1 MGRDRPHRSRT
12 VRVTPDRLPH
22 RHHSTGPV
30 ARWLNTAQPEALF
43 VLSAIAQ
50 YVGAV
55 IAVGLFDEVEPR
67 TVAWFR
73 VIGAA
78 IALVVVSRAWRGRWT
93 RSELAAAALF
103 GIATALMN
111 LFFYLAID
119 RIDLGK
125 AVTIEFIG
133 PIAVAAVA
141 TRSVR
146 NAVALLFAV
155 AGVVVLGGGEIEG
168 NAIGLLFIGLAS
180 AMWAA
185 YIVIGS
191 RVARL
196 DRGVGGLGSRAGDRC
211 ARDRTGRRTRERSTC
226 GRHRAC
232 WRCVCW
238 SACSRTRSA
247 TASTSSRCAA
257 SRSAASRCC
266 SRCCRSPP
274 RSSAGSC
281 STSDRRRIE
290 MIGIA
295 LVLVGVMVQEREEL
309 APLEAEVLTEPS

>member
-1 MGRDRPHRSRT
+1 M
-12 VRVTPDRLPH
+12 
-22 RHHSTGPV
+22 
-30 ARWLNTAQPEALF
+30 
-43 VLSAIAQ
+43 
-50 YVGAV
+50 GAV
-55 IAVGLFDEVEPR
+55 IAVGLFDLVEPQ

-78 IALVVVSRAWRGRWT
+78 LALVAVSRAWRERWT
-93 RSELAAAALF
+93 RSELTAAALF

-111 LFFYLAID
+111 MFFYLAID

-146 NAVALLFAV
+146 NAVALLFALG
-155 AGVVVLGGGEIEG
+155 GVVVLGGGEIEG
-168 NAIGLLFIGLAS
+168 NAVGLLFIGLAS

-196 DRGVGGLGSRAGDRC
+196 DRGVAGLGVGLAIGALAIAPAG
-211 ARDRTGRRTRERSTC
+211 AP
-226 GRHRAC
+226 
-232 WRCVCW
+232 W
-238 SACSRTRSA
+238 SGDVW
-247 TASTSSRCAA
+247 TS
-257 SRSAASRCC
+257 
-266 SRCCRSPP
+266 P
-274 RSSAGSC
+274 RLLALCLLVGVFSNAIGYGIDQF
-281 STSDRRRIE
+281 TMRRIPIRRFSLLLALLPVTAAF
-290 MIGIA
+290 IGWLVLDQRPSSIELFGIG

-309 APLEAEVLTEPS
+309 APLEAEILTEPS

>member
-1 MGRDRPHRSRT
+1 MTDPAPVERAAP
-12 VRVTPDRLPH
+12 
-22 RHHSTGPV
+22 STGPV
-30 ARWLNTAQPEALF
+30 TRWLNTAQPEALF
-43 VLSAIAQ
+43 VLSAVAQ

-55 IAVGLFDEVEPR
+55 IAVGLFDQIEPQ

-78 IALVVVSRAWRGRWT
+78 IALVAVSRAWRERWT
-93 RSELAAAALF
+93 RAELGAAALF

-111 LFFYLAID
+111 MFFYLAIE

-146 NAVALLFAV
+146 NAVALLFAI

-196 DRGVGGLGSRAGDRC
+196 ERGVAGLGIGLAVGALVIAPAGAPWSGDVWSSPRLL
-211 ARDRTGRRTRERSTC
+211 AL
-226 GRHRAC
+226 
-232 WRCVCW
+232 CVLVGVF
-238 SACSRTRSA
+238 SNAIGYGIDQFTM
-247 TASTSSRCAA
+247 
-257 SRSAASRCC
+257 
-266 SRCCRSPP
+266 
-274 RSSAGSC
+274 
-281 STSDRRRIE
+281 RRIPIRRFSLLLALLPVTAALIGWLVLDQQPSGIE
-290 MIGIA
+290 TFGIA
-295 LVLVGVMVQEREEL
+295 LVLVGVMVQEREKL
-309 APLEAEVLTEPS
+309 APLEAEILTEPS